1 MVIFSFVMVFVV
13 FGMLFNCILGI
24 REDVILEKGTSETLV
39 QTADFI
45 FIKISKKTHCIEAM
59 CFFKFVNDIIYK
71 KKRLE

>member
-1 MVIFSFVMVFVV
+1 MVFVV
-13 FGMLFNCILGI
+13 LFRVLRMLFNCILGI

>member
-1 MVIFSFVMVFVV
+1 MVFVV
-13 FGMLFNCILGI
+13 LFRVLRMLFNCSVVILGG
-24 REDVILEKGTSETLV
+24 VILEKGTSETLV